1 MTGQQTYRARLRFRL
16 NKKLH
21 IASREHKI
29 SVKGRDLVLAPPLPN
44 VDIADS
50 DWLVFNTRGFSS
62 EEEARGFGHQL
73 RAALEVSSVAARVG
87 VDAGRDL
94 ANAFR
99 KQLRQQTGHLM
110 RDNIHGLD
118 VFVDD
123 PLVPIFAVQMTAT
136 VRASPDPFLGD
147 LDALFDVAVNLT
159 KRTQDV
165 ILLLNAALMQSNPV
179 AQIVFAF
186 SAVEM
191 LGQQRPWT
199 DEQKRLL
206 AQLATAAKASTLASV
221 GERAEVADAIRNSHG
236 LTLLQGVLRLLDDL
250 GLGDLK
256 KPWDAIYKERSTLVH
271 GLAPQPGVDYT
282 DLAHRAVGLCGRIL
296 LKVVAA
302 EIPTADRYVDRF
314 Y

>member
-1 MTGQQTYRARLRFRL
+1 
-16 NKKLH
+16 
-21 IASREHKI
+21 
-29 SVKGRDLVLAPPLPN
+29 
-44 VDIADS
+44 
-50 DWLVFNTRGFSS
+50 
-62 EEEARGFGHQL
+62 
-73 RAALEVSSVAARVG
+73 
-87 VDAGRDL
+87 
-94 ANAFR
+94 
-99 KQLRQQTGHLM
+99 
-110 RDNIHGLD
+110 
-118 VFVDD
+118 
-123 PLVPIFAVQMTAT
+123 
-136 VRASPDPFLGD
+136 
-147 LDALFDVAVNLT
+147 
-159 KRTQDV
+159 
-165 ILLLNAALMQSNPV
+165 
-179 AQIVFAF
+179 
-186 SAVEM
+186 M

>member
-1 MTGQQTYRARLRFRL
+1 
-16 NKKLH
+16 
-21 IASREHKI
+21 
-29 SVKGRDLVLAPPLPN
+29 
-44 VDIADS
+44 
-50 DWLVFNTRGFSS
+50 
-62 EEEARGFGHQL
+62 
-73 RAALEVSSVAARVG
+73 
-87 VDAGRDL
+87 
-94 ANAFR
+94 
-99 KQLRQQTGHLM
+99 M